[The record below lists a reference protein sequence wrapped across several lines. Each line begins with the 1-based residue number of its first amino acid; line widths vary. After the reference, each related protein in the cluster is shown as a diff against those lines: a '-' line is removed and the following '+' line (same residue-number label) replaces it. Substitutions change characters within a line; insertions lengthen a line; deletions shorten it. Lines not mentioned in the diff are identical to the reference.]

1 MKNINLTL
9 VVLAIFVACIHAR
22 YTFNSGSQLSLVRL
36 LSSNSDSDPKLKE
49 GVINWIKDQIDPELL
64 KTWYGLSISERMCI
78 QRGLILAK
86 EQIEEEHPTEAMEFI
101 ENYCSSAADAAKKLY
116 QGLREYAKKIK
127 SWSESFS
134 EDMPESI
141 QVPMEKISKRSKWL
155 SLSKDKDH
163 QEENLYH
170 IFEALEEILDA
181 PEEDREVLA
190 RKHSFLAP
198 FVTGNLHS
206 DSIKIVQAF
215 KKIARKETFENS
227 IEFAKALKNWLKV
240 TKIELMD
247 YFETRTRPETNL
259 PDDID
264 RKFTEETG
272 MLYDIVYAA
281 YAAPFS
287 ALVEMD
293 ISAEVESNEDFE

>member
-1 MKNINLTL
+1 MKIVSLTL

-22 YTFNSGSQLSLVRL
+22 YTFNSGSQLSLLRS
-36 LSSNSDSDPKLKE
+36 LSSNSNSDPKLKE
-49 GVINWIKDQIDPELL
+49 GVINWIKDQFDQELV
-64 KTWYGLSISERMCI
+64 KTWYGLSTTERMCI
-78 QRGLILAK
+78 QRGLVLAK
-86 EQIEEEHPTEAMEFI
+86 KQIEEQHPTEAMEFI
-101 ENYCSSAADAAKKLY
+101 ENYCPSAADAAKKLY
-116 QGLREYAKKIK
+116 QGLREYVKKVK
-127 SWSESFS
+127 SWSESFL

-141 QVPMEKISKRSKWL
+141 RVPMEKINKRSKWL
-155 SLSKDKDH
+155 TLSNDKDH
-163 QEENLYH
+163 EDENLYQ
-170 IFEALEEILDA
+170 IFDAFDEILNA

-190 RKHSFLAP
+190 NKHAFLAP

-227 IEFAKALKNWLKV
+227 VEFAKALKNWLKV

-247 YFETRTRPETNL
+247 YFESRTRPETNL

-264 RKFTEETG
+264 RKFTEEIG
-272 MLYDIVYAA
+272 MLYDIVYAM

-287 ALVEMD
+287 TLFERD
-293 ISAEVESNEDFE
+293 ISAEVESNDDFE

>member
-1 MKNINLTL
+1 MKIVNLTL

-36 LSSNSDSDPKLKE
+36 LSSNSNSDPKLKE
-49 GVINWIKDQIDPELL
+49 GVLNWIKDQIDPELI
-64 KTWYGLSISERMCI
+64 KTWYGLSSNERTCI

-86 EQIEEEHPTEAMEFI
+86 EQIEEQHPTEAMEFI
-101 ENYCSSAADAAKKLY
+101 ENYCPSAADAAKKLY
-116 QGLREYAKKIK
+116 QGLREYAKKLK
-127 SWSESFS
+127 SWGENFS

-141 QVPMEKISKRSKWL
+141 RMPMEKINKRSKWL
-155 SLSKDKDH
+155 SLSNDKSH
-163 QEENLYH
+163 EGENMYH
-170 IFEALEEILDA
+170 IFDALEEILNA

-190 RKHSFLAP
+190 KKHSFLAP

-206 DSIKIVQAF
+206 DSIKIVQVF
-215 KKIARKETFENS
+215 KKITRKETPENT

-240 TKIELMD
+240 TKTELMD

-264 RKFTEETG
+264 RKFTQEMG
-272 MLYDIVYAA
+272 MLYDMVYAA

-287 ALVEMD
+287 ALFELD
-293 ISAEVESNEDFE
+293 FSAEAESNDDFE

>member
-1 MKNINLTL
+1 MKIVSL

-36 LSSNSDSDPKLKE
+36 LSSNSNSDPKLKE
-49 GVINWIKDQIDPELL
+49 GVINWVKDQIDPELI
-64 KTWYGLSISERMCI
+64 KTWYGLSSNERTCI

-127 SWSESFS
+127 SWSENFM

-141 QVPMEKISKRSKWL
+141 RVPMEKINKRSKWL
-155 SLSKDKDH
+155 SLSKDKD
-163 QEENLYH
+163 QKDENLYQ
-170 IFEALEEILDA
+170 IFDALEQILNA

-190 RKHSFLAP
+190 NKHAFMAP

-206 DSIKIVQAF
+206 DSIKIVQAV
-215 KKIARKETFENS
+215 KKIARKETLNS
-227 IEFAKALKNWLKV
+227 IELAKALKNWLKV

-264 RKFTEETG
+264 RQFTEEMG
-272 MLYDIVYAA
+272 MLYDIFYAA

-287 ALVEMD
+287 ALVELD
-293 ISAEVESNEDFE
+293 ISAEAESNDDFE